1 MFYNAIKDFPDL
13 IAAYAVTKFEK
24 FGTAVSLVAQIELSD
39 HSILHVKDYLFV
51 DGTRKYAY
59 HWQDAT
65 GQLRMRWDNSPHHQY
80 IATFPHHK
88 HLFSDVVTES
98 QERNLRDVLE
108 AIRQTVANE
117 KELEK
122 H

>member
-1 MFYNAIKDFPDL
+1 MFYNIVRDYADIIANYSVIQFSRFASASSLLATIKFN
-13 IAAYAVTKFEK
+13 
-24 FGTAVSLVAQIELSD
+24 D
-39 HSILHVKDYLFV
+39 HSMLHVKDYLFI

-65 GQLRMRWDNSPHHQY
+65 GQIRMRWDNSPHHNH

-88 HLFSDVVTES
+88 HLFPDVIAES

-108 AIRQTVANE
+108 VIRRIFYE
-117 KELEK
+117 SR
-122 H
+122 